1 MQRHFRKKLMALAI
15 ATALGGASGLASA
28 AGFALIEQSGSGMGN
43 AFAGAAA
50 TAEDASTIFFNPA
63 GITRLTGKQ
72 LTLAGHVISLS
83 AEFSDNGTSTSP
95 LALGPSTGGNGGN
108 AGGTAFV
115 PNLYFS
121 MPLGERW
128 FIGLGVNAP
137 FGLVTEYDAD
147 WVGRFQGIKS
157 DLKTININPTVAY
170 KVSDALSIGFGISYQ
185 QFEAELTNAQVLPG
199 PVEGFSRL
207 EADDDGYGWNVGAL
221 WQAAPG
227 TRIGASYR
235 SAIDYTLEGDLNVTV
250 GPVTAVST
258 GVSADIT
265 LPDMFSLSLVQA
277 INDRLELLADVTY
290 TRWSEIDRVPIVATG
305 GATLDTLVLDF
316 DDTMRYSV
324 GLNYRWT
331 DQFTAKVGT
340 ALDESPVN
348 DGNRTV
354 RLPDTDRIW
363 VSLGGTY
370 KVSQAGKLDF
380 GYSHLFTSESQI
392 NQTRGNAVLF
402 GTVAGTYDSSIDIF
416 SIQYTHSF

>member
-1 MQRHFRKKLMALAI
+1 
-15 ATALGGASGLASA
+15 
-28 AGFALIEQSGSGMGN
+28 
-43 AFAGAAA
+43 
-50 TAEDASTIFFNPA
+50 
-63 GITRLTGKQ
+63 
-72 LTLAGHVISLS
+72 
-83 AEFSDNGTSTSP
+83 
-95 LALGPSTGGNGGN
+95 
-108 AGGTAFV
+108 
-115 PNLYFS
+115 

-185 QFEAELTNAQVLPG
+185 QFDAELTNAQVLPG
-199 PVEGFSRL
+199 SPLKGCRL

-250 GPVTAVST
+250 GRYTVREHRGVGGYHSAGHVLAQPCSGRSTTGWNFWRMSRTPAGARLTA
-258 GVSADIT
+258 I
-265 LPDMFSLSLVQA
+265 
-277 INDRLELLADVTY
+277 
-290 TRWSEIDRVPIVATG
+290 PIVATS

-392 NQTRGNAVLF
+392 NQTRGNACRSAL
-402 GTVAGTYDSSIDIF
+402 
-416 SIQYTHSF
+416 